1 MLVTTVEL
9 SRKELYE
16 EIWKISV
23 AGVAKKYGIP
33 YAKCLVQ
40 IKKAN
45 IPIPPSGYWTKISY
59 GKPVEQT
66 PLQGNEVEVVT
77 LSAEARRYQTSA
89 AEKPEEPL
97 FPVSPQEGTVQS
109 LSGTSSL
116 AEPAAQKPSV
126 DDAAEPADIPL
137 ETVQRLGQTYNIYDR
152 ETLYKEVWAMPVTE
166 VAKRYHVS
174 DVAIHKVCKSLDIPT
189 PPQGYWAKLR
199 AGKPVKCLPL
209 PPGDKKTKLGIQTT
223 ISHWEDNKENANR
236 LTFLTEEERQVVL
249 NVAVQILMPQEHA
262 RMLPEILSH
271 RKRIAE
277 WEKRKRQQEREFGAN
292 WNRLKKEVPPP
303 FAEGISA
310 EQQPRVLRLID
321 ALFKAMKPL
330 GWKLT
335 NDLKFAVGQ
344 EAVTLTF
351 SEAADRVPHIPT
363 KAENLA
369 LLKYEEERKN
379 HSWASKPQI
388 RKYDAVYNGRLSVS
402 INGAKTF
409 RDCRSYVLEDRLGD
423 MMLLS
428 MKRPSGLSKLAW
440 PEKKLNGSVRNRSEK
455 ERNSANGIIRK

>member
-1 MLVTTVEL
+1 MLVTTIEL

-33 YAKCLVQ
+33 YAKCLAQ
-40 IKKAN
+40 IKEAK
-45 IPIPPSGYWTKISY
+45 IPIPPPGYWTKISY
-59 GKPVEQT
+59 GKQVEQT
-66 PLQGNEVEVVT
+66 PLQGNEDEVVM

-223 ISHWEDNKENANR
+223 ISHPIIDIKQTAAA
-236 LTFLTEEERQVVL
+236 L
-249 NVAVQILMPQEHA
+249 NISYNTASAAV
-262 RMLPEILSH
+262 
-271 RKRIAE
+271 
-277 WEKRKRQQEREFGAN
+277 
-292 WNRLKKEVPPP
+292 
-303 FAEGISA
+303 
-310 EQQPRVLRLID
+310 
-321 ALFKAMKPL
+321 
-330 GWKLT
+330 
-335 NDLKFAVGQ
+335 
-344 EAVTLTF
+344 
-351 SEAADRVPHIPT
+351 
-363 KAENLA
+363 
-369 LLKYEEERKN
+369 
-379 HSWASKPQI
+379 
-388 RKYDAVYNGRLSVS
+388 
-402 INGAKTF
+402 
-409 RDCRSYVLEDRLGD
+409 
-423 MMLLS
+423 
-428 MKRPSGLSKLAW
+428 
-440 PEKKLNGSVRNRSEK
+440 KKLMELDILKETTNAARNRVFAY
-455 ERNSANGIIRK
+455 ERYLKILRKST